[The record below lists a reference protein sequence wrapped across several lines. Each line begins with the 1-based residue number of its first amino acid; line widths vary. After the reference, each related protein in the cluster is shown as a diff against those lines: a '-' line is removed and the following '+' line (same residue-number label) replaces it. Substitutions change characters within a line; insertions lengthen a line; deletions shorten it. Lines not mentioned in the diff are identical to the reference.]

1 MRLGSSEHYGWERAR
16 TVRLVQV
23 LDGDHTP
30 GEWAHLHVPDGAK
43 GGPFDVMVR
52 ARRAPPRAW
61 RAPER
66 GERFQVQAWH
76 LMADDATLRRLAVD
90 LGEPLPWSPPKL
102 APDLWL
108 WVEG

>member
-1 MRLGSSEHYGWERAR
+1 MRLGSSEHFGWEQPRTAR
-16 TVRLVQV
+16 VVDV
-23 LDGDHTP
+23 LDGEHVT

-52 ARRAPPRAW
+52 ARIAPIPPW
-61 RAPER
+61 RDPEF
-66 GERFQVQAWH
+66 GERIQVQAWR
-76 LMADDATLRRLAVD
+76 LDADDAELRRLAVD
-90 LGEPLPWSPPKL
+90 MGEPQPWQQPKP